1 MDWKNYEEQTAEFF
15 RSLSCRV
22 GLGATIKGA
31 RAKHKIDVWV
41 VFTRFGI
48 ETKWVVD
55 CKFWRKP
62 ATKEKVLAL
71 VSVVDDVGADR
82 GILVSQRGFQAGAV
96 RAAEHTN
103 ITLTSL
109 EELKQTAQNDLIVS
123 ALHALETRAI
133 AVRYGLHELYSS
145 ERTGPGS
152 ITAKPLPGVDG
163 KAVMDAIGRL
173 AILERG
179 FERAR
184 LGISPFPIEFDD
196 TGSHQ
201 IVAITLEQFVTRA
214 ATLIASA
221 EATLQGNKPKTTV

>member
-1 MDWKNYEEQTAEFF
+1 MDWKKYEQQAAEFF
-15 RSLSCRV
+15 RSLGCHV
-22 GLGATIKGA
+22 EIGATIKGA

-62 ATKEKVLAL
+62 VTKEKVLAL
-71 VSVVDDVGADR
+71 TGVAQDVGADR
-82 GILVSQRGFQAGAV
+82 GVLVSQRGFQAGAV

-103 ITLTSL
+103 VTLTSL
-109 EELKQTAQNDLIVS
+109 EDLKRTAQNDLILS
-123 ALHALETRAI
+123 ALQTLETKAI

-163 KAVMDAIGRL
+163 KAVMDAIEL
-173 AILERG
+173 L
-179 FERAR
+179 
-184 LGISPFPIEFDD
+184 
-196 TGSHQ
+196 
-201 IVAITLEQFVTRA
+201 
-214 ATLIASA
+214 
-221 EATLQGNKPKTTV
+221 

>member
-1 MDWKNYEEQTAEFF
+1 MGWKKYEEQTAEFF

-22 GLGATIKGA
+22 ELGATIKGA

-41 VFTRFGI
+41 IFTRFGI

-62 ATKEKVLAL
+62 VTKEKVLVL
-71 VSVVDDVGADR
+71 ISVVDDVGADR

-103 ITLTSL
+103 VTLTSL

-123 ALHALETRAI
+123 ALQTLEMRAI

-145 ERTGPGS
+145 ELTGPGS

-163 KAVMDAIGRL
+163 KAVMNAIGRL
-173 AILERG
+173 SCLEFG
-179 FERAR
+179 FDRAR
-184 LGISPFPIEFDD
+184 LGTPPFPIEFDD
-196 TGSHQ
+196 TGNRQ
-201 IVAITLEQFVTRA
+201 IATMTLEEFVARA
-214 ATLIASA
+214 ATVIASA
-221 EATLQGNKPKTTV
+221 EATLQDNKPKTTV